1 LRTFVKE
8 VTLVLTNLFKSNSFL
23 LVTDLLSSCFFSSNA
38 SVLTCLSGVAVV
50 LLFLSSN
57 EGSYFILLDRLLGDL
72 FLSLISWVAFDTT
85 FNDCRFEASLTALHG
100 SQLLLLGLSLV
111 KPLEEGVISGSDKVE
126 TARLSI
132 LLA

>member
-1 LRTFVKE
+1 
-8 VTLVLTNLFKSNSFL
+8 
-23 LVTDLLSSCFFSSNA
+23 
-38 SVLTCLSGVAVV
+38 V

-57 EGSYFILLDRLLGDL
+57 EGSYFILLDGLLGDL
-72 FLSLISWVAFDTT
+72 FLSLISWVTFDTT
-85 FNDCRFEASLTALHG
+85 FNDCRFEAPLTALHG